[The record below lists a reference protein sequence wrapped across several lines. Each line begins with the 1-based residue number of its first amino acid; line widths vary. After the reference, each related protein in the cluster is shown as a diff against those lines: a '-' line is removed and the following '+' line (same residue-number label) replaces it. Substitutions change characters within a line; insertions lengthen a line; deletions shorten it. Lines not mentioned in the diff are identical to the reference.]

1 MNFGPLDWAIVVLY
15 LVGVLIFG
23 IISGGRQRNTFDYFL
38 GARQI
43 PWLAVCFAV
52 VATETSALTFLSI
65 PGVAYATNLNFLQ
78 LTFGYIVGRI
88 VVSFLLLPAY
98 YKGELAT
105 AYQFLGI
112 RFGRKVRNFAS
123 IVFMLTRLAA
133 DGVRLFTTAIPL
145 AIILKSSAQ
154 FSNWTDGQIY
164 SASIAIVS
172 GVTFLYT
179 FIGGVRAVIWMDVVQ
194 MFIYIGGAISA
205 IAFLWMKIDGG
216 ISHVLNFTAE
226 KFKVIYWGFD
236 KPFKEFFEQP
246 YTLFASLIGGA
257 FLSMASHGADQLIV
271 QRLLTANSLKNSQ
284 KALITTGFIVAV
296 QFFMFLFLGLM
307 LYTFYNGQNLNPN
320 EVFAHFIVNYMP
332 GGISG
337 LIIAGLFAAAMS
349 TLAGS
354 MSSLASSAMMDI
366 YKPYFGKNTDE
377 KKELIVSRII
387 TAIWAVLLIGSAM
400 FFMGTKRTVVE
411 LALSIASFTYGG
423 LLGTFLLGILSRK
436 VDEISALIGF
446 ISGILAMIYVILN
459 TKIAWT
465 WHTAIGAGAT
475 IIVGNIVWI
484 LKSKLV
490 NLLKV
495 LTRK

>member
-1 MNFGPLDWAIVVLY
+1 MNFTLLDWAIVVLY
-15 LVGVLIFG
+15 LLGVLIFG
-23 IISGGRQRNTFDYFL
+23 IISGGKQRNTLDYFL
-38 GARQI
+38 GAREI

-65 PGVAYATNLNFLQ
+65 PGVAYSMNLNFLQ
-78 LTFGYIVGRI
+78 LAFGYIIGRI

-98 YKGELAT
+98 YKGKLTT

-112 RFGRKVRNFAS
+112 RFGRKIRNFAS

-145 AIILKSSAQ
+145 AVILKGSEQ
-154 FSNWTDGQIY
+154 FANWTDAQIY
-164 SASIAIVS
+164 IISIVIVTAI
-172 GVTFLYT
+172 TFMYT

-194 MFIYIGGAISA
+194 MFIYIGGAIA
-205 IAFLWMKIDGG
+205 AMIVLGMKIDGG
-216 ISHVLNFTAE
+216 IQHVLNFASE
-226 KFKVIYWGFD
+226 KFKIINWGFD
-236 KPFKEFFEQP
+236 KPLKEFFTQP

-271 QRLLTANSLKNSQ
+271 QRLLTANSLKGSQ
-284 KALITTGFIVAV
+284 KALITTGFIVAL

-307 LYTFYNGQNLNPN
+307 LYTFYNGKEMNPN
-320 EVFAHFIVNYMP
+320 EVFAHFIINYMP
-332 GGISG
+332 NGVSG

-377 KKELIVSRII
+377 RKELIISRII
-387 TAIWAVLLIGSAM
+387 TAIWALLLVGSAM
-400 FFMGTKRTVVE
+400 FFMRTEKTVVE

-423 LLGTFLLGILSRK
+423 LLGSFLLAILFKK
-436 VDEISALIGF
+436 VDENSAIIGF
-446 ISGILAMIYVILN
+446 IFGIAVMVYVILN

-465 WHTAIGAGAT
+465 WHTLIGAGTT
-475 IIVGNIVWI
+475 IIVGNIVQF
-484 LKSKLV
+484 LKSFAK
-490 NLLKV
+490 NC
-495 LTRK
+495 

>member
-1 MNFGPLDWAIVVLY
+1 MSFGLADWIIVVLY
-15 LVGVLIFG
+15 LIGVAIFG
-23 IISGGRQRNTFDYFL
+23 IISGGKQRSTSDYFL
-38 GARQI
+38 GARQV

-78 LTFGYIVGRI
+78 LTFGYILGRI
-88 VVSFLLLPAY
+88 IVSFVLLPAY

-112 RFGRKVRNFAS
+112 RFGKKIRNFAS

-145 AIILKSSAQ
+145 AIILKSSGQLA
-154 FSNWTDGQIY
+154 NWSDTQIY
-164 SASIAIVS
+164 IVSIAIVS
-172 GVTFLYT
+172 FVTFLYT

-205 IAFLWMKIDGG
+205 IIVLSLKIDGG
-216 ISHVLNFTAE
+216 ISQVLNFASE
-226 KFKVIYWGFD
+226 KFKIINWGFD
-236 KPFKEFFEQP
+236 KPLNEFFTQP

-271 QRLLTANSLKNSQ
+271 QRLLTTNSLKNSQ

-307 LYTFYNGQNLNPN
+307 LYTFYNGAKMNPN
-320 EVFAHFIVNYMP
+320 EVFADFIVKYMP
-332 GGISG
+332 SGISG

-354 MSSLASSAMMDI
+354 MSSLASSAMIDI
-366 YKPYFGKNTDE
+366 YKPYFGKDNDE
-377 KKELIVSRII
+377 KKELLISRII
-387 TAIWAVLLIGSAM
+387 TAIWAVLLVGSAM
-400 FFMGTKRTVVE
+400 FFMKTERTVVE

-423 LLGTFLLGILSRK
+423 LLGSFLLGALFKK
-436 VDEISALIGF
+436 VNEIDALIGF
-446 ISGILAMIYVILN
+446 VFGIAVMIYVILN

-465 WHTAIGAGAT
+465 WHTFIGAGAT
-475 IIVGNIVWI
+475 ILVGNLISVARGAVR
-484 LKSKLV
+484 SEV
-490 NLLKV
+490 
-495 LTRK
+495 

>member
-1 MNFGPLDWAIVVLY
+1 MSFGLADWIIVVLY
-15 LVGVLIFG
+15 LIGVAIFG
-23 IISGGRQRNTFDYFL
+23 IISGGKQRSTSDYFL
-38 GARQI
+38 GARQV

-78 LTFGYIVGRI
+78 LTFGYILGRI
-88 VVSFLLLPAY
+88 IVSFVLLPAY

-112 RFGRKVRNFAS
+112 RFGKKIRNFAS

-145 AIILKSSAQ
+145 AIILKSSGQLA
-154 FSNWTDGQIY
+154 NWSDTQIY
-164 SASIAIVS
+164 IVSIAIVS
-172 GVTFLYT
+172 FVTFLYT

-205 IAFLWMKIDGG
+205 IIVLSLKIDGG
-216 ISHVLNFTAE
+216 ISQVLNFASE
-226 KFKVIYWGFD
+226 KFKIINWGFD
-236 KPFKEFFEQP
+236 KPLNEFFTQP

-271 QRLLTANSLKNSQ
+271 QRLLTTDSLKNSQ

-307 LYTFYNGQNLNPN
+307 LYTFYNGAKMNPN
-320 EVFAHFIVNYMP
+320 EVFADFIVKYMP
-332 GGISG
+332 SGISG

-354 MSSLASSAMMDI
+354 MSSLASSAMIDI
-366 YKPYFGKNTDE
+366 YKPYFGKDNDE
-377 KKELIVSRII
+377 KKELLISRII
-387 TAIWAVLLIGSAM
+387 TAIWAVLLVGSAM
-400 FFMGTKRTVVE
+400 FFMKTERTVVE

-423 LLGTFLLGILSRK
+423 LLGSFLLGALFKK
-436 VDEISALIGF
+436 VNEIDALIGF
-446 ISGILAMIYVILN
+446 VFGIAVMIYVILN

-465 WHTAIGAGAT
+465 WHTFIGAGAT
-475 IIVGNIVWI
+475 ILVGNLISVARGAVR
-484 LKSKLV
+484 SEV
-490 NLLKV
+490 
-495 LTRK
+495 

>member
-1 MNFGPLDWAIVVLY
+1 MNFSFLDWVIVVLY

-23 IISGGRQRNTFDYFL
+23 IIAGGRQRNTIDYFL

-88 VVSFLLLPAY
+88 IVSFLLLPAY

-112 RFGRKVRNFAS
+112 RFGKKIRNFAS

-145 AIILKSSAQ
+145 AIILKSSDKFA
-154 FSNWTDGQIY
+154 NWSEAQIY
-164 SASIAIVS
+164 VFSIAIIS
-172 GVTFLYT
+172 FITFLYT
-179 FIGGVRAVIWMDVVQ
+179 FVGGVRAVIWMDVVQ
-194 MFIYIGGAISA
+194 MFIYIGGAIAS
-205 IAFLWMKIDGG
+205 IIFLLTKIDGG
-216 ISHVLNFTAE
+216 ISHVLSFSAE
-226 KFKVIYWGFD
+226 KFKIINWGFD
-236 KPFKEFFEQP
+236 KPLKEFFSEP

-284 KALITTGFIVAV
+284 KALITTGFIIAL

-307 LYTFYNGQNLNPN
+307 LYTFYNGEKMNPN

-332 GGISG
+332 SGISG
-337 LIIAGLFAAAMS
+337 LIVAGLFAAAMS

-366 YKPYFGKNTDE
+366 YKPYFGKETDE
-377 KKELIVSRII
+377 RKELLVSRII
-387 TAIWAVLLIGSAM
+387 TAVWAVLLVGSAI
-400 FFMGTKRTVVE
+400 FFMGTKKTVVE

-423 LLGTFLLGILSRK
+423 LLGSFLLGILFKK
-436 VDEISALIGF
+436 VDEIDAIIGF
-446 ISGILAMIYVILN
+446 IFGIVIMIYVILN

-465 WHTAIGAGAT
+465 WHTLIGAGTA
-475 IIVGNIVWI
+475 IIVGNVVWFI
-484 LKSKLV
+484 RSKVGGKSLS
-490 NLLKV
+490 
-495 LTRK
+495 

>member
-1 MNFGPLDWAIVVLY
+1 MRFGLADWIIVVLY
-15 LVGVLIFG
+15 LIGVAIFG
-23 IISGGRQRNTFDYFL
+23 IISGGKQRSTSDYFL
-38 GARQI
+38 GARQV

-78 LTFGYIVGRI
+78 LTFGYILGRI
-88 VVSFLLLPAY
+88 IVSFVLLPAY

-112 RFGRKVRNFAS
+112 RFGKKIRNFAS

-145 AIILKSSAQ
+145 AIILKSSGQLA
-154 FSNWTDGQIY
+154 NWSDTQIY
-164 SASIAIVS
+164 IVSIAIVS
-172 GVTFLYT
+172 FVTFLYT

-205 IAFLWMKIDGG
+205 IIVLSLKIDGG
-216 ISHVLNFTAE
+216 ISQVLNFASE
-226 KFKVIYWGFD
+226 KFKIINWGFD
-236 KPFKEFFEQP
+236 KPLNEFFTQP

-271 QRLLTANSLKNSQ
+271 QRLLTTNSLKNSQ

-307 LYTFYNGQNLNPN
+307 LYTFYNGAKMNPN
-320 EVFAHFIVNYMP
+320 EVFADFIVKYMP
-332 GGISG
+332 SGISG

-354 MSSLASSAMMDI
+354 MSSLASSAMIDI
-366 YKPYFGKNTDE
+366 YKPYFGKDNDE
-377 KKELIVSRII
+377 KKELLISRII
-387 TAIWAVLLIGSAM
+387 TAIWAVLLVGSAM
-400 FFMGTKRTVVE
+400 FFMKTERTVVE

-423 LLGTFLLGILSRK
+423 LLGSFLLGALFKK
-436 VDEISALIGF
+436 VNEIDALIGF
-446 ISGILAMIYVILN
+446 VFGIAVMIYVILN

-465 WHTAIGAGAT
+465 WHTFIGAGAT
-475 IIVGNIVWI
+475 ILVGNLISVARGAVR
-484 LKSKLV
+484 SEV
-490 NLLKV
+490 
-495 LTRK
+495 

>member
-1 MNFGPLDWAIVVLY
+1 MSFGLIDWIIVVLY
-15 LVGVLIFG
+15 LIGVAIFG
-23 IISGGRQRNTFDYFL
+23 IISGGKQRSTADYFL
-38 GARQI
+38 GARQV

-78 LTFGYIVGRI
+78 LTFGYILGRI
-88 VVSFLLLPAY
+88 IVSFVLLPAY

-105 AYQFLGI
+105 AYQFLGV
-112 RFGRKVRNFAS
+112 RFGRKIRNFAS
-123 IVFMLTRLAA
+123 MVFMLTRLAA

-145 AIILKSSAQ
+145 AIILKSSGQLA
-154 FSNWTDGQIY
+154 NWSDTQIY
-164 SASIAIVS
+164 VVSIAIVS
-172 GVTFLYT
+172 FVTFLYT

-205 IAFLWMKIDGG
+205 IIVLALKIDGG
-216 ISHVLNFTAE
+216 ITQVLNFASE
-226 KFKVIYWGFD
+226 KFKIINWGFD
-236 KPFKEFFEQP
+236 KPLKEFFAQP

-271 QRLLTANSLKNSQ
+271 QRLLTTDSLKNSQ

-307 LYTFYNGQNLNPN
+307 LYTFYNGARMNPN
-320 EVFAHFIVNYMP
+320 EVFADFIVKYMP
-332 GGISG
+332 SGISG

-354 MSSLASSAMMDI
+354 MSSLASSAMIDI
-366 YKPYFGKNTDE
+366 YKPYFGRDNDE
-377 KKELIVSRII
+377 KKELLISRII
-387 TAIWAVLLIGSAM
+387 TAIWAVLLVGSAI
-400 FFMGTKRTVVE
+400 FFMRTEKTVVE

-423 LLGTFLLGILSRK
+423 LLGSFLLGALFKK
-436 VDEISALIGF
+436 VNEVDALIGF
-446 ISGILAMIYVILN
+446 VFGIAVMVHVILN

-465 WHTAIGAGAT
+465 WHTFIGAGAT
-475 IIVGNIVWI
+475 ILVGN
-484 LKSKLV
+484 LV
-490 NLLKV
+490 SVLRDVFKV
-495 LTRK
+495 KV